1 MLYLAKISGERLQ
14 DHWSSGSAHVS
25 QRLIGELIGYP
36 RSGVRRSSSSSVRPQ
51 FQTSSPLKPLGH
63 SKPNFVWSLL
73 GKGEES
79 LYKWSRSVTYEK
91 YDGPYL
97 PYVCQDGRGLM
108 TGLWD
113 FLSKFGQTHK
123 QEK

>member
-25 QRLIGELIGYP
+25 QRLIGELTGYP
-36 RSGVRRSSSSSVRPQ
+36 LSGVRRSSSSSVRPQ
-51 FQTSSPLKPLGH
+51 FQTSSPETAWPIKA
-63 SKPNFVWSLL
+63 KFYMEFL
-73 GKGEES
+73 GKENES
-79 LYKWSRSVTYEK
+79 LYKWSRSVTYER
-91 YDGPYL
+91 YGGPYL

>member
-51 FQTSSPLKPLGH
+51 SNVFSSETAWPIKAKFYMEPPWERRM
-63 SKPNFVWSLL
+63 KV
-73 GKGEES
+73 
-79 LYKWSRSVTYEK
+79 YKWSRSVTYEK
-91 YDGPYL
+91 YGGPYL
-97 PYVCQDGRGLM
+97 PYVCQEGRGLM

>member
-1 MLYLAKISGERLQ
+1 MFCALLGQNIR
-14 DHWSSGSAHVS
+14 SSGSAHVS

-51 FQTSSPLKPLGH
+51 FQTSSPLKPLGQ
-63 SKPNFVWSLL
+63 SKPANQNQILYGASM
-73 GKGEES
+73 GKENES

-91 YDGPYL
+91 YGGPYL

-108 TGLWD
+108 TGL
-113 FLSKFGQTHK
+113 
-123 QEK
+123 